1 MYRRSSGRL
10 ITQAIWRVSILSLT
24 LNFKTAKALG
34 LTIPPSLLLPADQ
47 VDRIMN
53 RRAFVTGLG
62 AVLAA
67 PLLGEAQEAGK
78 VYRIGYLSGG
88 SSDSSGHVIEAFREG
103 LREHGWVEGHNIVI
117 EYRYAEGAIRRWP
130 STLRPEIPNP
140 PRGAGKMPEPGIGRF
155 Y

>member
-78 VYRIGYLSGG
+78 VNRIGYLSGG

-103 LREHGWVEGHNIVI
+103 LREHGWVEGQHRHRVSLCGGRNSAV
-117 EYRYAEGAIRRWP
+117 AFDAP
-130 STLRPEIPNP
+130 SRN
-140 PRGAGKMPEPGIGRF
+140 PEPAAWCGQDA
-155 Y
+155 